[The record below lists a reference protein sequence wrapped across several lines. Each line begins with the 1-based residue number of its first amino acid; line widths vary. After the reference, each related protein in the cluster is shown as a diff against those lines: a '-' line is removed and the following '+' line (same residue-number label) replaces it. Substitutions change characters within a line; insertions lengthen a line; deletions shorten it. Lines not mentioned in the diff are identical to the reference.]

1 MRFKYFFIQI
11 PFFFCLFL
19 NAQTVDKEVLLE
31 VGGDPVYVSEF
42 MNVYNKNL
50 DLVQDESQK
59 DVDAYLELFTNY
71 KLKLKEA
78 KTLGLDKKPS
88 YNRELL
94 TYRKQLAKNFMTD
107 NTVTE
112 ALVEE
117 AYHRISNDVKAQHIL
132 VLLSEDAAAADTL
145 AAFNKITKLRETTLI
160 EGFGNVMTQ
169 KADGKTIIAEQLG
182 WFNGFKM
189 VYAFEN
195 AAFNTAVG
203 ETSQPFRTRFGYHIV
218 NVQDKRE
225 SRGERTVAH
234 IMVVDK
240 EDDATAENPETRI
253 QDIYKKINQGEDFE
267 ALAKQFSDD
276 KSSASKGGVMPP
288 FSGGQLSAAKFE
300 DVAFSLE
307 DVGAVS
313 KPFKTQYGWHIVKLY
328 NKKPVADFKD
338 IKTEL
343 VQKVQRDERSKRID
357 DALYSKLKKMYNLNN
372 EEPNLDYFVSVLKA
386 DYYKRKWKL
395 PSNFEAD
402 KILFTIGET
411 NYTYK
416 DFGNYLVKTQRNLRD
431 SVPFNHIVS
440 EKYTEFFNKS
450 LVEYHEA
457 HLEEVNSEF
466 ANVINEYRDGL
477 LLFDLMENTI
487 WNASKTDSLDIQE
500 FYNSNKK
507 EYILPER
514 IDAVV
519 ASSTKQKTLKK
530 VSKLLEEN
538 MSLDRIKNLVNS
550 NDSVE
555 VIFTSGIMDAEHQVL
570 PKGFKFKKG
579 ISKIFKHHDAF
590 EVVQVKDILPETE
603 KTLEEAK
610 GAVISDYQNEKEA
623 KWVKSLADKYKVVVN
638 KDILKKVKS
647 KIEKQ

>member
-1 MRFKYFFIQI
+1 MKFKYFFIQI
-11 PFFFCLFL
+11 PFFFCCLL
-19 NAQTVDKEVLLE
+19 NAQTIDKEVLLE
-31 VGGDPVYVSEF
+31 VDGDPVYVSEF

-59 DVDAYLELFTNY
+59 DVDAYLKLFTNY

-78 KTLGLDKKPS
+78 KTLGLNEKPS
-88 YNRELL
+88 YKRELL

-117 AYHRISNDVKAQHIL
+117 AYNRVSNDVKAQHIL
-132 VLLSEDAAAADTL
+132 VLLSEDAAPLDTL
-145 AAFNKITKLRETTLI
+145 AAYNQITKLREATLAD
-160 EGFGNVMTQ
+160 GFGNVMTK
-169 KADGKTIIAEQLG
+169 KADGKTVIAEQLG

-218 NVQDKRE
+218 NVQEKRK

-234 IMVVDK
+234 IMVVNK
-240 EDDATAENPETRI
+240 EGEANTENPETRI

-276 KSSASKGGVMPP
+276 KSSASKGGLMPP
-288 FSGGQLSAAKFE
+288 FSGGQLSASEFE
-300 DVAFSLE
+300 DVAFGLE

-328 NKKPVADFKD
+328 NKKPVENFEDV
-338 IKTEL
+338 KTEL
-343 VQKVQRDERSKRID
+343 VQKVKRDERSKRID
-357 DALYSKLKKMYNLNN
+357 NALYNKLKATYNLSGVQ
-372 EEPNLDYFVSVLKA
+372 PNLDYFVSVLNE

-395 PSNFEAD
+395 PSDFQAT
-402 KILFTIGET
+402 KILFTIGEKGF
-411 NYTYK
+411 TYK
-416 DFGNYLVKTQRNLRD
+416 DFGNYMVKTQRNLRENT
-431 SVPFNHIVS
+431 PFINIVS
-440 EKYTEFFNKS
+440 TKYTEFFNKS

-457 HLEEVNSEF
+457 HLDQVNPEF

-507 EYILPER
+507 NYILPER

-519 ASSTKQKTLKK
+519 ASSAKQKTLKK

-550 NDSVE
+550 NDAVE
-555 VIFTSGIMDAEHQVL
+555 VIFTSGIMDAEHQAL

-590 EVVQVKDILPETE
+590 AVVQVKEILSKTE

-623 KWVKSLADKYKVVVN
+623 KWVEALAKKYPVIVH
-638 KDILKKVKS
+638 KDVLKKVKS
-647 KIEKQ
+647 EIEK

>member
-1 MRFKYFFIQI
+1 MKFKYFFIQI
-11 PFFFCLFL
+11 PFFFCFLL
-19 NAQTVDKEVLLE
+19 NAQTEDKEVLLE

-78 KTLGLDKKPS
+78 KTLGLDKKAS

-132 VLLSEDAAAADTL
+132 VLLPEDASPADTL
-145 AAFNKITKLRETTLI
+145 VAFNKIAKLRKTTLA

-169 KADGKTIIAEQLG
+169 TADGKTIIAEQLG

-195 AAFNTAVG
+195 AAFNTVVG

-225 SRGERTVAH
+225 SRGERTVGH
-234 IMVVDK
+234 IMVVNK
-240 EDDATAENPETRI
+240 EGDATAENPETRI
-253 QDIYKKINQGEDFE
+253 QDIYKKISQGEDFE

-276 KSSASKGGVMPP
+276 KSSASKGGLMPP
-288 FSGGQLSAAKFE
+288 FSGGQLSTVKFE
-300 DVAFSLE
+300 DVAFNLDE
-307 DVGAVS
+307 VGAVS

-328 NKKPVADFKD
+328 NKNPVADFKD

-357 DALYSKLKKMYNLNN
+357 DALYSKLKNTYDLNN
-372 EEPNLDYFVSVLKA
+372 EQPNLDYFVSVLNA

-395 PSNFEAD
+395 PSNFEAEN
-402 KILFTIGET
+402 ILFTIGET
-411 NYTYK
+411 DYTYK
-416 DFGNYLVKTQRNLRD
+416 DFGNHLVKTQRNLQGNK
-431 SVPFNHIVS
+431 PLNHIVS
-440 EKYTEFFNKS
+440 EKYTAFFNKS

-457 HLEEVNSEF
+457 HLEDVNSEF
-466 ANVINEYRDGL
+466 ANVVNEYRDGL

-507 EYILPER
+507 NYILPKR

-538 MSLDRIKNLVNS
+538 MSLDRIKDLVNS

-555 VIFTSGIMDAEHQVL
+555 VIFTSGIMDAEHQAL

-579 ISKIFKHHDAF
+579 ISKIFKHNDAF

-610 GAVISDYQNEKEA
+610 GAVISDYQNQKEA

-647 KIEKQ
+647 EIEK

>member
-1 MRFKYFFIQI
+1 MKFKYFFIQI
-11 PFFFCLFL
+11 PFFFCFFL
-19 NAQTVDKEVLLE
+19 NAQTADKEVLLE

-78 KTLGLDKKPS
+78 KTLGLDKKAS
-88 YNRELL
+88 YKRELL

-132 VLLSEDAAAADTL
+132 VLLSEDASPKDTL
-145 AAFNKITKLRETTLI
+145 AAFNKITKLRETTLN

-169 KADGKTIIAEQLG
+169 KADGKTVIAEQLG
-182 WFNGFKM
+182 WFHGFKM
-189 VYAFEN
+189 VYVFEN
-195 AAFNTAVG
+195 AAFDTAVG
-203 ETSQPFRTRFGYHIV
+203 ETSEPFRTRFGYHIV

-234 IMVVDK
+234 IMVVNK
-240 EDDATAENPETRI
+240 EGDVTAENPETRI

-288 FSGGQLSAAKFE
+288 FSGGQLSTVKFE
-300 DVAFSLE
+300 DVAFNLDE
-307 DVGAVS
+307 VGAVS

-357 DALYSKLKKMYNLNN
+357 DALYNKLKKTYNLNN
-372 EEPNLDYFVSVLKA
+372 EQPNLDYFVSVLNA

-402 KILFTIGET
+402 NILFTIGET

-416 DFGNYLVKTQRNLRD
+416 DFGNHLVKTQRILSERT
-431 SVPFNHIVS
+431 PFNYIVS

-466 ANVINEYRDGL
+466 ANVVNEYRDGL

-507 EYILPER
+507 KYILPER

-555 VIFTSGIMDAEHQVL
+555 VIFTSGIMDAEHQAL

-579 ISKIFKHHDAF
+579 MSKIFRHNDAF
-590 EVVQVKDILPETE
+590 EVVQVKEILPETE

-647 KIEKQ
+647 EIEK